1 MGQSAK
7 TAIGGILTGL
17 SIIILMP
24 TIFGIFVYALPLIAS
39 ALILFSVIELGRK
52 WAFGIYAAVSILGL
66 LLIPNKEAVVYYVA
80 FFGYYPIVK
89 SYLESKNMPRL
100 LEFFLKMLVFN
111 VSMILAVTILTKA
124 FGMPIEVIFDT
135 EGKTGFYAK
144 YAALIFLIAGNIVF
158 PFFDYFALT
167 QYVNFYLSFLQK
179 KLRKLFPFIG
189 K

>member
-24 TIFGIFVYALPLIAS
+24 TVFGIFVYALPLIAS

-89 SYLESKNMPRL
+89 NIAYPPRQCQHR
-100 LEFFLKMLVFN
+100 
-111 VSMILAVTILTKA
+111 KA
-124 FGMPIEVIFDT
+124 APKGAAFKSLGVLFENARIQCFDDS
-135 EGKTGFYAK
+135 GS
-144 YAALIFLIAGNIVF
+144 
-158 PFFDYFALT
+158 DYT
-167 QYVNFYLSFLQK
+167 H
-179 KLRKLFPFIG
+179 
-189 K
+189 